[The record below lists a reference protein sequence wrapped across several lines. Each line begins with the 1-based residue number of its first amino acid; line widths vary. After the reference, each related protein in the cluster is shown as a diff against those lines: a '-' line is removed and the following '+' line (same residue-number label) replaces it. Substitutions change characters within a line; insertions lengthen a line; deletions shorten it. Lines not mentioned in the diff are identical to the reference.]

1 MSSASQS
8 HGFDWENEIR
18 KDIFHLPK
26 EVNNTDKYDV
36 PKEKNILDENENVSL
51 KTTGSNCIC
60 TSDILRFY
68 NYDFESKNTL
78 ILIKYSQNGDNKTIQ
93 NIYEINYSKELHTY
107 LFGDLSEQE
116 IVNYVSNVKKIPSSV
131 KGDEAKQI
139 FNYLVEQKKIYE
151 NHPTLKLKINPKV
164 DSSQSR
170 VQCSIDIK
178 DIPEQFIT
186 YNSIRDTS
194 KPNFIRGN
202 EIKLFINSPPRKRG
216 DIIVAKLKNIC
227 KENSI
232 KGYSKLNNQDLI
244 DLLSNNNI
252 SYN

>member
-18 KDIFHLPK
+18 KDIFNLPQ
-26 EVNNTDKYDV
+26 EANNTDKYDV
-36 PKEKNILDENENVSL
+36 PKEKNILDINENVSL
-51 KTTGSNCIC
+51 KTSGSECIC

-68 NYDFESKNTL
+68 KYDFESKNTL
-78 ILIKYSQNGDNKTIQ
+78 ILIKYSQDGDNKTIQ
-93 NIYEINYSKELHTY
+93 TIYEINYSKELHTY

-116 IVNYVSNVKKIPSSV
+116 IINYVSNVKKIPPSI

-139 FNYLVEQKKIYE
+139 FDYLVEQKKIYQK
-151 NHPTLKLKINPKV
+151 HPTLKLKINPKV

-194 KPNFIRGN
+194 KPNFIRGK
-202 EIKLFINSPPRKRG
+202 EIKLSIYSPPRKRG
-216 DIIVAKLKNIC
+216 GITVAKLKDIC
-227 KENSI
+227 KQNKI
-232 KGYSKLNNQDLI
+232 KGYTKLNKQGLI
-244 DLLSNNNI
+244 DILTNKNI